1 VSSERHA
8 EVVAALQAA
17 SRISVGQTVR
27 FQGAVAARLGIHP
40 TDLNCLNLLQLHGP
54 LTAGQLAEHAG
65 LTKGGAITAALDR
78 LERAELVVRERD
90 AGDRRRIVV
99 RLRPEAVE
107 RVAPMMP
114 GEHWDEMYARYSD
127 DELALVLDF
136 TERSTALLQ
145 RLIDRLGQG

>member
-1 VSSERHA
+1 MSSKRHV
-8 EVVAALQAA
+8 EVVTALQAA

-54 LTAGQLAEHAG
+54 LTAGQLAEHAS

-78 LERAELVVRERD
+78 LERAKLVMRERD

-107 RVAPMMP
+107 RIAPMMP
-114 GEHWDEMYARYSD
+114 TDLWDEMYARYSD

-145 RLIDRLGQG
+145 RLIDRLGQD